1 MVDEFLSERE
11 QAEQLRGWLREN
23 WIWLVAGVALTVGG
37 YYGYR
42 AWESR
47 QASRAVDAGQRFA
60 AMLDAIGANRRD
72 EGLRLAGELT
82 GDFADTPYAD
92 QATLVLARLDVDS
105 GDFAAA
111 EKRLAAVAGASEDPD
126 LRIVARLRLARV
138 QMAQGRYD
146 EAIRSLDAVA
156 TPAVDARVLEL
167 KGDVRLAQG
176 DSASAL
182 ADWRKAQEAAETDPA
197 AASQVDME
205 LLQLKIDELGAAGPA
220 ELMDDAE

>member
-23 WIWLVAGVALTVGG
+23 WIWLVSGVALTVGG

-220 ELMDDAE
+220 E